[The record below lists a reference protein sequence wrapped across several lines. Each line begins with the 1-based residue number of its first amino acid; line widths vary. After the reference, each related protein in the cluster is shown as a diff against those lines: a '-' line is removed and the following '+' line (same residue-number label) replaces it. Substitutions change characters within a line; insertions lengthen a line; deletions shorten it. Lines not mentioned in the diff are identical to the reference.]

1 MLKIDEGSGKLSINV
16 SAGDGIKNNADK
28 NGLSVNND
36 DVTVGVKTISTEAGS
51 TVS

>member
-1 MLKIDEGSGKLSINV
+1 MLKIDKDSGSLMINV

-28 NGLSVNND
+28 NGLSVNSD
-36 DVTVGVKTISTEAGS
+36 DVTVGVKTITTEAGS

>member
-1 MLKIDEGSGKLSINV
+1 MLKIDEDNSKLSINV
-16 SAGDGIKNNADK
+16 SAGDGIKNNTNK

-36 DVTVGVKTISTEAGS
+36 DVTVGVKTITTEAGS